1 MKPAVEGTIAALPDF
16 AAGLPDA
23 KLSDTE
29 FELFR
34 ALVYARAGIA
44 LGPHKRHLLHA
55 RLSRRLRVLG
65 LGSFKAYYDYLMDPV
80 HADEVVRFVN
90 AITTNKTDFFRE
102 PHHFTYLAERWARER
117 QAESGRGASRRL
129 RIWCAASSTGEEPYT
144 IAMVLSEAGLV
155 PPAWDLKILASDI
168 DTDVLGQA
176 SDGIYPMERT
186 APIPEPL
193 LKRYFLRRVAGKTE
207 VRVRPELRQL
217 ITFRQVNLVASPWPF
232 RGPFDAIFCRNTLI
246 YFDREKQRSI
256 LERLVA
262 VLRPGGVLFLGHAES
277 IFGLVEGLTHLG
289 NTIYRR
295 TGGAGQ
301 GERT

>member
-1 MKPAVEGTIAALPDF
+1 MGTIVTLPDF

-34 ALVYARAGIA
+34 GLVYTHAGIA

-55 RLSRRLRVLG
+55 RLSRRLRALG
-65 LGSFKAYYDYLMDPV
+65 LGSFKAYYDYLVDPA

-102 PHHFTYLAERWARER
+102 PHHFTYLAERWAGER
-117 QAESGRGASRRL
+117 QAEASRGGSRRL
-129 RIWCAASSTGEEPYT
+129 RVWCAASSTGEEPYT
-144 IAMVLSEAGLV
+144 IAMVLSEAGMV

-176 SDGIYPMERT
+176 SEGIYSMERV

-193 LKRYFLRRVAGKTE
+193 LKRYFLRRVGEKAA
-207 VRVRPELRQL
+207 VRVRPELRDL
-217 ITFRQVNLVASPWPF
+217 ITFRQVNLVECPWPF
-232 RGPFDAIFCRNTLI
+232 RGPFDLIFCRNTLI

-289 NTIYRR
+289 NTIYTRSR
-295 TGGAGQ
+295 TASQ
-301 GERT
+301 GERA